1 MRYLSTR
8 DVFLKNFKE
17 LQLDIHKEALL
28 SYDKD
33 EMINEAFENDITW
46 GGSLLGRL
54 INSIIRKAK
63 IQYNFYRVKSIAR
76 KIEDELMGLIGDNL
90 TDEQKTAVKTIT
102 AKFILLSMYQLVF
115 DLNDKNEPLPDNKK
129 VSEKDKISYL
139 LGDKELKLNGVTVE
153 SGNKGLINSAREYI
167 ESAPDDMKIGNDGK
181 SELLRKLKEF
191 EDSLQEIKK
200 YYDQREELANGV
212 KELLDLTYIINED
225 YSVEDNDEEEEEET
239 KPEEKTGLTKDKL
252 VVGNW
257 YKYTTKE
264 NKIWLVKLIN
274 KDYTVQYG
282 IDKSWGTKDDIV
294 NKTSKVFDD
303 PNKNIHNV
311 YVVLQTESGEK
322 YTGQL
327 NTTGMAVSVSQLEE
341 LPEQPKAAAAAA
353 PKPAKKL
360 TKDDIIVGNMYNYT
374 KNGVKTTVKVL
385 SKEFQINVKTNEPK
399 EKLANANDVFVEL
412 IDKEGKKV
420 RYAINSDFLTERK
433 LLPNFDKF
441 FKNYI
446 LEDKI
451 TVDTG
456 RVGKI
461 EKDLDDD
468 EAEYDDEETL
478 AKKEVEDK
486 IKKDLEGLDVEK
498 LEEYKDNQDSNFS
511 TFGKQ
516 LNEDTKLD
524 DLEEDIFKI
533 VEVIKK
539 LSSTFNANTAILDK
553 IKSSENIKKF
563 VEILQKIK
571 GFSSNK
577 TGDLVESWN
586 KVWNKDHE
594 NWKISDA
601 DNKLREDVDK
611 TKLNINIIEDG
622 RGRDRVINIVDLFG
636 KAYSC
641 FATQLIP
648 SGRPGGRIS
657 TTTRNEYVYVGGGT
671 TEPAMSESSGPGS
684 GPWANIKVFTKFGDE
699 ITRLLAM
706 QKFKQVFNQGMIK
719 TADGD
724 KKGNVLTEF
733 IRNMIDESNLKSY
746 TKQRADFI
754 TKYFGLNTTIK
765 TDNSASGNET
775 TLSKQDTDGSEIFW
789 RQEREFNSNTLK
801 PGCFI
806 VMDFKHKNT
815 SNKIV
820 ETIIMGQVLGIREK
834 KLAFKFQKGAY
845 AIPNTY
851 NAEIPYNLPR
861 EAKFGLE
868 LKEKGNV
875 YFALIDLPLNT
886 QSKKI
891 ANMAFFDTKK
901 EDEIKKMTIEIFRP
915 AGLAKSRNPSRKKD
929 REGLGVL
936 YIYKEDEGEKMMIN
950 KEPDKANL
958 SKIENDKGFNSDQ
971 VYNKLSSQVSTDLP
985 ATLDVPKDYPKILK
999 EDF

>member
-17 LQLDIHKEALL
+17 LQLDIHKEAIL
-28 SYDKD
+28 SSNED

-54 INSIIRKAK
+54 INSAIRKAK
-63 IQYNFYRVKSIAR
+63 IQYNYYRVKSIAR

-115 DLNDKNEPLPDNKK
+115 DLNDKNEPLSDNKK

-139 LGDKELKLNGVTVE
+139 LGDKELKLNGVTVK

-181 SELLRKLKEF
+181 SELLSKLKEF
-191 EDSLQEIKK
+191 EDSLQELKK
-200 YYDQREELANGV
+200 YYDQREELVNDV
-212 KELLDLTYIINED
+212 KELLDLTNTINED
-225 YSVEDNDEEEEEET
+225 YSVQDEEEEEEEET

-282 IDKSWGTKDDIV
+282 SDKSWGSKDDVI
-294 NKTSKVFDD
+294 NKTSKLADD

-311 YVVLQTESGEK
+311 YVVLQTTPGEK

-327 NTTGMAVSVSQLEE
+327 KPTGIGVSVSQLEE
-341 LPEQPKAAAAAA
+341 LPEQPKAVV
-353 PKPAKKL
+353 PAKKL

-374 KNGVKTTVKVL
+374 KNGVKTIVKVL
-385 SKEFQINVKTNEPK
+385 NKDFQINVKTNKPIK
-399 EKLANANDVFVEL
+399 KLPNPNDVFVGL
-412 IDKEGKKV
+412 IGKDGKTV
-420 RYAINSDFLTERK
+420 TTTYTINSDILNERK

-441 FKNYI
+441 FKNYL

-451 TVDTG
+451 PVDTE

-461 EKDLDDD
+461 EKDLDK
-468 EAEYDDEETL
+468 AETEDDDEETL
-478 AKKEVEDK
+478 ANKEVENK
-486 IKKDLEGLDVEK
+486 IKKDLEGLNVEK
-498 LEEYKDNQDSNFS
+498 LKEFKDNPDSKFS
-511 TFGKQ
+511 AFGKQ

-524 DLEEDIFKI
+524 DLEEEVFNIA
-533 VEVIKK
+533 EVIKK
-539 LSSTFNANTAILDK
+539 LSSTFNTNTGVLDK

-586 KVWNKDHE
+586 KVWGKDHE

-622 RGRDRVINIVDLFG
+622 RGKDRVINIVDLFG

-641 FATQLIP
+641 FATQYIP
-648 SGRPGGRIS
+648 SGRPNRRIS
-657 TTTRNEYVYVGGGT
+657 TKTRNEYVYVGGGT
-671 TEPAMSESSGPGS
+671 EPEMSENAGPGK

-699 ITRLLAM
+699 ITRLLSM
-706 QKFKQVFNQGMIK
+706 QKFKQVFNTGMIK
-719 TADGD
+719 TADGNT
-724 KKGNVLTEF
+724 KGNVLTEF
-733 IRNMIDESNLKSY
+733 IRDMIDESNLKSY
-746 TKQRADFI
+746 TKRRADFI
-754 TKYFGLNTTIK
+754 TKYFGLNTDIK
-765 TDNSASGNET
+765 TTEPDGNEVT
-775 TLSKQDTDGSEIFW
+775 TKKEDNPEGTEIFW
-789 RQEREFNSNTLK
+789 DPVREFNTTTLK

-806 VMDFKHKNT
+806 AIDFKYINTKNKLT
-815 SNKIV
+815 S
-820 ETIIMGQVLGIREK
+820 TIIMGEVLGIREG
-834 KLAFKFQKGAY
+834 KLAFKFQKDAY
-845 AIPNTY
+845 AIPNAY
-851 NAEIPYNLPR
+851 CGYSLPK
-861 EAKFGLE
+861 EAKFGLN
-868 LKEKGNV
+868 LGEKKNV

-886 QSKKI
+886 LSKKI
-891 ANMAFFDTKK
+891 ANMAFYESQNENT
-901 EDEIKKMTIEIFRP
+901 IKKMTIQIFRP
-915 AGLAKSRNPSRKKD
+915 AAAAKSGTPSRTKDRDGLAVLYVYNESKKD
-929 REGLGVL
+929 
-936 YIYKEDEGEKMMIN
+936 EKMMIN
-950 KEPDKANL
+950 KNSGTPTKEVERDKSFSGDN
-958 SKIENDKGFNSDQ
+958 
-971 VYNKLSSQVSTDLP
+971 VYNKLSSQVGGDLP
-985 ATLDVPKDYPKILK
+985 NKFESSDPKIQK
-999 EDF
+999 ADF

>member
-17 LQLDIHKEALL
+17 LQLDIHKEAIL
-28 SYDKD
+28 SYNED

-54 INSIIRKAK
+54 INSAIRKAK
-63 IQYNFYRVKSIAR
+63 IQYNYYRVKSIAR

-90 TDEQKTAVKTIT
+90 TDEQKIAVKTIT

-129 VSEKDKISYL
+129 VSEKDKIAYL
-139 LGDKELKLNGVTVE
+139 LGDKELKLNGVTVK

-181 SELLRKLKEF
+181 SELLSKLKEF
-191 EDSLQEIKK
+191 EDSLQELKK
-200 YYDQREELANGV
+200 YYDQREELVNDV
-212 KELLDLTYIINED
+212 KELLDLTNTINED
-225 YSVEDNDEEEEEET
+225 YSVQDDEEEEEEEET

-282 IDKSWGTKDDIV
+282 SDKSWGSKDDVI
-294 NKTSKVFDD
+294 NTTSKLPEDAE
-303 PNKNIHNV
+303 KNIHNV
-311 YVVLQTESGEK
+311 YVVQQTTPGEK

-327 NTTGMAVSVSQLEE
+327 RPTGIGVSVSQLEE
-341 LPEQPKAAAAAA
+341 LPEQPKAAAAA
-353 PKPAKKL
+353 PTPAKKL
-360 TKDDIIVGNMYNYT
+360 TKDDIKVGNMYHYT
-374 KNGVKTTVKVL
+374 KDGIKKIVKVL
-385 SKEFQINVKTNEPK
+385 SKDFQIDIKTNK
-399 EKLANANDVFVEL
+399 QIAKLSDDNTVFVGL
-412 IDKEGKKV
+412 VGKDGKTITTTYPAKV
-420 RYAINSDFLTERK
+420 DILNERK
-433 LLPNFDKF
+433 ILPNFDKF
-441 FKNYI
+441 FQNYL
-446 LEDKI
+446 LEDAI
-451 TVDTG
+451 PVDTE

-461 EKDLDDD
+461 KKDLDKE

-478 AKKEVEDK
+478 ANREVENK
-486 IKKDLEGLDVEK
+486 IKKDLEGLDVETLK
-498 LEEYKDNQDSNFS
+498 EFKDNPDSKFS
-511 TFGKQ
+511 AFGKQ

-524 DLEEDIFKI
+524 DLEEEVFNIA
-533 VEVIKK
+533 EVIKK
-539 LSSTFNANTAILDK
+539 LSSTFNANMGVLDK

-586 KVWNKDHE
+586 KVWGKDHE
-594 NWKISDA
+594 NWKISDE

-648 SGRPGGRIS
+648 SGRPGGRVS
-657 TTTRNEYVYVGGGT
+657 TKTRNEYVYIGGG
-671 TEPAMSESSGPGS
+671 TEPAMTESSGPGS

-699 ITRLLAM
+699 ITRLLSM
-706 QKFKQVFNQGMIK
+706 QKFKQVFNTGMIK

-724 KKGNVLTEF
+724 KKGNALTEF
-733 IRNMIDESNLKSY
+733 IRDMIDESNLKSY
-746 TKQRADFI
+746 TKRRADFI

-765 TDNSASGNET
+765 IDTSASGNET
-775 TLSKQDTDGSEIFW
+775 NVSKEDTDGSEIFW
-789 RQEREFNSNTLK
+789 RQEREFNTTNLK

-806 VMDFKHKNT
+806 VMDFKHKN
-815 SNKIV
+815 SNNKIV
-820 ETIIMGQVLGIREK
+820 ETIIMGEILGIREG
-834 KLAFKFQKGAY
+834 KLSFKFQKGAY
-845 AIPNTY
+845 AIPNSY
-851 NAEIPYNLPR
+851 NPGGYNLPT
-861 EAKFGLE
+861 EAKFGLD
-868 LKEKGNV
+868 LNEKRKV
-875 YFALIDLPLNT
+875 YFGLMDLPLNT

-891 ANMAFFDTKK
+891 ANMVFFDSQ
-901 EDEIKKMTIEIFRP
+901 DENTIKKMTIQIFRP
-915 AGLAKSRNPSRKKD
+915 AGSAKSGKPSRTKD

-936 YIYKEDEGEKMMIN
+936 YIYKENEGEKMMIN
-950 KEPDKANL
+950 KEPGKANV
-958 SKIENDKGFNSDQ
+958 SKIPNDKSFDSDRI
-971 VYNKLSSQVSTDLP
+971 YNKLSSQVGGDLP
-985 ATLDVPKDYPKILK
+985 SKLEGDDVKILK
-999 EDF
+999 ADF